1 MLNRLFPIALAAG
14 LLSTLPLAADAKQ
27 PVELMA
33 GSPSDRHVLFSFENA
48 DNPGKSTL
56 RISTHRVGNPGAKLS
71 ISIDKRT
78 SPLLSRVLTSKECK
92 FADDGAQ
99 CTIIIRGHTATY
111 RRFLAAFTH
120 GRLAHVV
127 ITNAAVMQMQ
137 TDVPLAG
144 FTKSLKS

>member
-1 MLNRLFPIALAAG
+1 MPKFILLTALTAC
-14 LLSTLPLAADAKQ
+14 LLSTFTLAADARQ

-33 GSPSDRHVLFSFENA
+33 GKVSDRHVLFSFENGE
-48 DNPGKSTL
+48 DPQKSRL

-71 ISIDKRT
+71 ISTDERKGV
-78 SPLLSRVLTSKECK
+78 LFSRILTNSDCK
-92 FADDGAQ
+92 FSDDGAQ
-99 CTIIIRGHTATY
+99 CTVIIAGHTKTY
-111 RRFLAAFTH
+111 QRFLAAFTR

-144 FTKSLKS
+144 FAKKLKS